1 LAKRTP
7 MDQVLFS
14 PVPVSEL
21 LAEITNVVRR
31 EIAATKPAGGE
42 TADDLLSR
50 EEAAKLLRITLP
62 TLRERTKE
70 GRLRGY
76 RMGARVLYRR
86 SEVIASLRGEVS
98 PDAPRP

>member
-1 LAKRTP
+1 

-21 LAEITNVVRR
+21 LAEITQVVRR
-31 EIAATKPAGGE
+31 EIAATRPADGE
-42 TADDLLSR
+42 KADDLLSR
-50 EEAAKLLRITLP
+50 QEAAKLLRITLP
-62 TLRERTKE
+62 TLRQRTKE

-86 SEVIASLRGEVS
+86 DELMQALQR
-98 PDAPRP
+98 A

>member
-1 LAKRTP
+1 

-31 EIAATKPAGGE
+31 EIASARPAAGE
-42 TADDLLSR
+42 TAEDLLSR
-50 EEAAKLLRITLP
+50 EEAAKFLRITLP
-62 TLRERTKE
+62 TLRQRTKE
-70 GRLRGY
+70 GRLCGY

-86 SEVIASLRGEVS
+86 SEVIASLRGVVS
-98 PDAPRP
+98 PKAPRP